1 MKKLKLIFLLSIS
14 ILTFGISNASP
25 TSKEGSAEII
35 QKIHPVNGAT
45 RYVWATTLR
54 LRAKPTFDSK
64 VIAGIPYGAAVK
76 IYTSNSPN
84 KKTAVKILEGDHSA
98 SKNGKSTVKKQI
110 GDHTTFYYGNSR
122 LKVVKPSFYME
133 DTWVKVKYKNFVGYV
148 FNGYL
153 SRLNPYKTCEDCSK
167 KPEDFIQN
175 LIDLDTDKIKLDSV
189 SYNGSGS
196 VAFASFNKG
205 NIVFTKDEITD
216 IESIKFKGFSYNE
229 VVLVVLQIYEAARFE
244 GKSSDGLLFKKDQP
258 SEKVKIVKQGDFIV
272 VSDVN

>member
-1 MKKLKLIFLLSIS
+1 MVTEIGN
-14 ILTFGISNASP
+14 TSP
-25 TSKEGSAEII
+25 TSAEGSAELI
-35 QKIHPVNGAT
+35 QKIHPVKGTT

-54 LRAKPTFDSK
+54 LRAKPTFDSN

-76 IYTSNSPN
+76 IYSSNSPN

-98 SKNGKSTVKKQI
+98 SKNGKANIKKQI
-110 GDHTTFYYGNSR
+110 GDHTTFYYGSSK
-122 LKVVKPSFYME
+122 LKGTKPSFYME

-153 SRLNPYKTCEDCSK
+153 SRLNPYKTCEDCPK

-189 SYNGSGS
+189 SYSGSGAIS
-196 VAFASFNKG
+196 YASFNKG

-229 VVLVVLQIYEAARFE
+229 VVLVALKIYEAARFE
-244 GKSSDGLLFKKDQP
+244 GKSSEGLLFKKEQP
-258 SEKVKIVKQGDFIV
+258 SEKVKIIKQADFTI
-272 VSDVN
+272 VSDFK